1 MRGQDDMSALMMAA
15 RSGVKELVGL
25 LLERGADSS
34 ARDSLGLTA
43 LEYAEEIER
52 CALF

>member
-25 LLERGADSS
+25 LLERGKLCIVLYIILISS
-34 ARDSLGLTA
+34 IAIRLG
-43 LEYAEEIER
+43 Y
-52 CALF
+52 CACSA